1 MNAPHRASD
10 HTSIA
15 VTMGEPAGIG
25 GEIVLKAWVGRRS
38 ASAAF
43 FAIDDPERLRLI
55 AAKFSIPCPIAPIT
69 VAADAKSLFPSA
81 LPVLPLTV
89 PIGESTL
96 GRLRTDSGKAV
107 IAAIDQAI
115 ALVQRGEAAA
125 MVTNPIQKASLQ
137 GTGFAFPGHT
147 EYLGHLAGATPAM
160 MLAIEGLRVVPVT
173 VHLPVRDVATSL
185 TTRAIVEH
193 GRITDAALR
202 RDFGVAN
209 PRLAVAAL
217 NPHAGES
224 GKMGDEEIR
233 IIAPAVAQLNALGIT
248 AAGPSPADT
257 LFHPAARER
266 YDAVLCMYHDQAL
279 IPLKTLDFAGGVNIT
294 LGLPFVRCSP
304 DHGTALDIAA
314 QGVADPTSLIAAIR
328 MADEMARRRAN
339 ARA

>member
-1 MNAPHRASD
+1 MNASSLP
-10 HTSIA
+10 IA

-25 GEIVLKAWVGRRS
+25 GEILLKAWTQRR
-38 ASAAF
+38 ADAPVF
-43 FAIDDPERLRLI
+43 FAIDDPARLRGL
-55 AAKFSIPCPIAPIT
+55 AERFAIPCPIRPIKNPRE
-69 VAADAKSLFPSA
+69 AAGLFAEA
-81 LPVLPLTV
+81 LPVLPVAV
-89 PIGESTL
+89 PVGDVTL
-96 GRLRTDSGKAV
+96 GQARSATGKAV
-107 IAAIDQAI
+107 IAAIDQAVT
-115 ALVQRGEAAA
+115 LVQSGAAGA

-137 GTGFAFPGHT
+137 AAGFAFPGHT
-147 EYLGHLAGATPAM
+147 EYLGHLASATPAM

-173 VHLPVRDVATSL
+173 VHLPVRDVAANL
-185 TTRAIVEH
+185 TTAAIVDC
-193 GRITDAALR
+193 GRITEAALR
-202 RDFGVAN
+202 RDFGVAK

-217 NPHAGES
+217 NPHAGEA

-233 IIAPAVAQLNALGIT
+233 IIAPAIAALNAAGIT
-248 AAGPSPADT
+248 ATGPAPADT

-314 QGVADPTSLIAAIR
+314 KGVADPTSLIAAIR
-328 MADEMARRRAN
+328 MADRMARRRAA